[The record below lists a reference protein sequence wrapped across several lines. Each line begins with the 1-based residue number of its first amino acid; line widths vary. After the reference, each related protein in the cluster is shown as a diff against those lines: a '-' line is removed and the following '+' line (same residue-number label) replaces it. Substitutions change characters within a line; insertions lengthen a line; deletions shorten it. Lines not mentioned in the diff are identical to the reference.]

1 MIKKYLLKPILYILI
16 LGFILIEEYAWNK
29 AFKLVYLKVKD
40 LKLMIKFKYYLIYQ
54 DNRYVLLTI
63 FLLPFVLMEGF
74 SILGVFLIGKGMIAA
89 GIIIYLFKLLITI
102 PVVIIFNSAKK
113 KLVSFFII
121 KFGYFYILKFKRSKI
136 FRNVK
141 HKMHD
146 FKLKVKEQW
155 LSLKKEI
162 SIDNKISLKKLFK
175 KVYFR
180 IKNSKKEK
188 I

>member
-29 AFKLVYLKVKD
+29 IFKHVYLKVKD
-40 LKLMIKFKYYLIYQ
+40 LKIMIRFKYYLIYE
-54 DNRYVLLTI
+54 DSRYLLLLI
-63 FLLPFVLMEGF
+63 FLFPFLLMEGF
-74 SILGVFLIGKGMIAA
+74 SILGMFLIGKGMIVA
-89 GIIIYLFKLLITI
+89 GIMIYLCKLLITI

-113 KLVSFFII
+113 KLLSFFII
-121 KFGYFYILKFKRSKI
+121 KFGYFYILKLKRSKI
-136 FRNVK
+136 FRNVQRNIYEII
-141 HKMHD
+141 
-146 FKLKVKEQW
+146 LKIKTHW
-155 LSLKKEI
+155 ILLKKEI
-162 SIDNKISLKKLFK
+162 SIDNKISLKRLFK